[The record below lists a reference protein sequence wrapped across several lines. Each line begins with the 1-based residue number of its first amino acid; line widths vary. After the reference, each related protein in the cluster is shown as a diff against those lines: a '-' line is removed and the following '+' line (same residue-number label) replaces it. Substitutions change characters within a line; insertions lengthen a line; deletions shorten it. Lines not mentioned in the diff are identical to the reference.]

1 MGQPSPQ
8 IAVKYE
14 QNATVATLTSEKILE
29 EQDIRALEEALMPL
43 IAQAEIKNMVI
54 DFSNVKFLTSS
65 ALGLLIRVNKK
76 VRESS
81 GNLRLCSIDPR
92 ILEIFRITRLDSV
105 FDIQPDVESAVRSF
119 V

>member
-14 QNATVATLTSEKILE
+14 SNAVVATLTSEKILE
-29 EQDIRALEEALMPL
+29 DQDIRDLEEALMPL
-43 IAQAEIKNMVI
+43 IAQAETKNLVI

-65 ALGLLIRVNKK
+65 ALGLLIRVSK
-76 VRESS
+76 RISESS

-92 ILEIFRITRLDSV
+92 ILEIFRITRLDNV
-105 FDIQPDVESAVRSF
+105 FDIQPDTESAVESF
-119 V
+119 G